1 MIDQD
6 KANLMARYLAG
17 GASDE
22 DIQRLDAWLR
32 SDASARRE
40 LLLAAG
46 MEDDLRRILAGVE
59 DNAQPLP
66 AAVAAG
72 SADRRPTG
80 ARTQAGPR
88 PRWRRPAFRSIV
100 LIVLAA
106 VGWAAAAYFAA
117 VNHQARGRLAQLAGR
132 SDPRPGP
139 GRPASTPAPREE
151 PAAPAADADKPR
163 LHEARGLV
171 LLLPEAQGQG
181 QPVRLNAGSVV
192 PEGRALW
199 TCPWG
204 RAGTRYADGTTVSLE
219 RSTVAAFSESDS
231 GKVIQLQSGIL
242 AINRYGGRAQRGPM
256 TIETPNGSVRVRNA
270 MVAVAISDG
279 RTFVEVGEGM
289 ARVTRAG
296 DGEAV
301 QAPAGHYVVVSDADT
316 FRVVKGR
323 LRWKLEP

>member
-1 MIDQD
+1 MTDQD
-6 KANLMARYLAG
+6 KANLMDRYLAG
-17 GASDE
+17 EADDK
-22 DIQRLDAWLR
+22 DIQRLDAWLG

-40 LLLAAG
+40 LILAAG
-46 MEDDLRRILAGVE
+46 MECDLRRILYGTAA
-59 DNAQPLP
+59 DARPFP
-66 AAVAAG
+66 AAVAAE
-72 SADRRPTG
+72 ALDRRPTG
-80 ARTQAGPR
+80 AGTQAGPR
-88 PRWRRPAFRSIV
+88 PRWRRPAFRHIV

-132 SDPRPGP
+132 SDPRPEA
-139 GRPASTPAPREE
+139 GRPGSTPAPREA

-181 QPVRLNAGSVV
+181 RAVRVSAGSVV

-219 RSTVAAFSESDS
+219 RSTVAAFSEFEA
-231 GKVIQLQSGIL
+231 GKVIRLQSGIL

-256 TIETPNGSVRVRNA
+256 TIETPNGSVRFQNA
-270 MVAVAISDG
+270 LVAVAISDG

-289 ARVTRAG
+289 ARVTRAA
-296 DGEAV
+296 DGKAV
-301 QAPAGHYVVVSDADT
+301 QAPAGHYVVVSDADR

-323 LRWKLEP
+323 LHWKLEP